1 MKKSYVFAG
10 LLIFIVGLA
19 LTFLHDYPI
28 NVESYEQR
36 GYIKNTYQPGGELL
50 TTVSG
55 NFSAGERLFFNFTR
69 GRYWTGVEEPMEPG
83 FDVNPGVAIPRHKI
97 VAFVIQTPSG
107 QNCNVDAYVVEGE
120 STFMVIF
127 RDKVDDLEPLPN
139 GNLTFQNVGAEC
151 LVKKNGTYTVQ
162 AYSIVP
168 LIYKTMEE
176 VLTLEEDP
184 PRIMALWCI
193 KNATIYPYQFLLP
206 FGLFLIFLGLV
217 LGVWGLKGK
226 RRRSLTKIKNIRKR
240 RR

>member
-1 MKKSYVFAG
+1 MKKSYAFAG
-10 LLIFIVGLA
+10 LLIFIVGLT

-36 GYIKNTYQPGGELL
+36 GYTKNTYQSGELL

-55 NFSAGERLFFNFTR
+55 NFNAGERLFFNFTR
-69 GRYWTGVEEPMEPG
+69 GRYWTGVEEPFEPG
-83 FDVNPGVAIPRHKI
+83 FDVTRDVAIPPHKI
-97 VAFVIQTPSG
+97 VTFVIQTPSS
-107 QNCNVDAYVVEGE
+107 QNCTIDVYVVEGE
-120 STFMVIF
+120 STFMVVF
-127 RDKVDDLEPLPN
+127 EDRVDDLEPLPN
-139 GNLTFQNVGAEC
+139 GNLTFQNVGVEC

-168 LIYKTMEE
+168 PIYKTMEE

-193 KNATIYPYQFLLP
+193 KNVTTYPYQFLLP

-217 LGVWGLKGK
+217 LGTWGLKGK
-226 RRRSLTKIKNIRKR
+226 RRRSLTKIKNNIRKR